1 MKEDE
6 NMQAWDK
13 FNGERWK
20 QIIDVDDFILNN
32 YQEYTGNSEFL
43 KGMSKK
49 TNRLYSRFQKLIDK
63 ENSSGL
69 YDVETSCFSGIDFF
83 DAGYIDKKNEV
94 IVGVQTDE
102 PLKPAINPFVSLDS
116 SLNVVK
122 NNGYR
127 FDHDLVDDFKDYNIS
142 YEEIVNETYTNEIK
156 KYKELG
162 LFNNLADSYG
172 RGYIVGDYRRIAL
185 YGIDYLIIRK
195 KHDLERLKK
204 DINYSMVRTREEVVR
219 QINSLKK
226 IKSMASSYGIDI
238 SKPATNA
245 EEAVQWLYF
254 GYLAASKENNGIS
267 MPVGNNSAFIDIYI
281 TRDLDNGTITEDEA
295 QELIDQFIIKL
306 RAIRYIRT
314 TKVLDDY
321 LGKQVIISETIGG
334 VNNGKSLITK
344 TAFRFLNTIE
354 NLDEFETPNITILWS
369 KYLPIN
375 FKKYCTKVMLKSN
388 SLQFINGDLIS
399 GTDYASTGIASLS
412 KIGKQIEYNGG
423 VCNLP
428 KMLLYAINGG
438 KDEITGEQIIN
449 GVPIMEG
456 SILNYSEVVRNF
468 AIVLKQVLS
477 VQADAINILHC
488 IHDKYAYES
497 TIMAFND
504 TVVERY
510 LTIDLAGLS
519 VLADSLSA
527 IRYTRV
533 TVNRDEN
540 GISTEFIPDNKFNRY
555 GNDKDEVDNLT
566 IDIVKL
572 INKIINEHRFYRNA
586 KTKIGINS
594 IGLNVIFGNCTGAT
608 PDGRFKSSPFA
619 PGANPDSH
627 VDSTGLLNSL
637 KSVMKLPYDFC
648 NGGIVTTLNV
658 NHSAL
663 GTKKSERV
671 ESLVTLFDE
680 YFNNKGTYIEM
691 NLIDKSVLQ
700 EAANRDRRKE
710 SIILRNSG
718 CLVDFSKLNSDFQED
733 LMNRTFH
740 KVF

>member
-1 MKEDE
+1 MKEDD
-6 NMQAWDK
+6 NMQAWDN

-32 YQEYTGNSEFL
+32 YQEYVGNSEFL
-43 KGMSKK
+43 KEMSKK
-49 TNRLYSRFQKLIDK
+49 TSRLYSRFQKLIDK
-63 ENSSGL
+63 EVSSGI
-69 YDVETSCFSGIDFF
+69 YDIETSCFSGIDFF

-102 PLKPAINPFVSLDS
+102 PLKPAVNPFVSLES

-127 FDHDLVDDFKDYNIS
+127 FDHDLVEDFKDYNIS
-142 YEEIVNETYTNEIK
+142 YEQIVNETYTNEIK

-162 LFNNLADSYG
+162 LFNNLADNYG

-226 IKSMASSYGIDI
+226 IKSMASSYGYDI
-238 SKPATNA
+238 SKPAINA
-245 EEAVQWLYF
+245 EEAIQWLYF

-267 MPVGNNSAFIDIYI
+267 MPIGNNSAFIDIYI
-281 TRDLDNGTITEDEA
+281 NRDLENGVLSEESA

-306 RAIRYIRT
+306 RSIRYIRT
-314 TKVLDDY
+314 PKLLDNY

-334 VNNGKSLITK
+334 VSNGKSLITK
-344 TAFRFLNTIE
+344 TAFRMLNTIE
-354 NLDEFETPNITILWS
+354 NLDEYETPNITILWS
-369 KYLPIN
+369 KYLPVN
-375 FKKYCTKVMLKSN
+375 FKKYCTKVMLKCN
-388 SLQFINGDLIS
+388 SLQFINGDLIN
-399 GTDYASTGIASLS
+399 GTDYASTGIASLT
-412 KIGKQIEYNGG
+412 KVGKQIEYNGG

-438 KDEITGEQIIN
+438 KDEITGEQVIEGI
-449 GVPIMEG
+449 PTMES
-456 SILNYSEVVRNF
+456 SILNYSEVVRNLSL
-468 AIVLKQVLS
+468 VLKNVLS
-477 VQADAINILHC
+477 VQSDALNILHC

-533 TVNRDEN
+533 AVNRDEN
-540 GISTEFIPDNKFNRY
+540 GISTEFVPDNKFYRF

-586 KTKIGINS
+586 KVKIGINS
-594 IGLNVIFGNCTGAT
+594 LGLNVVFGNCTGAT
-608 PDGRFKSSPFA
+608 PDGRFKNTPFA

-637 KSVMKLPYDFC
+637 KSVMKLPYDLC

-671 ESLVTLFDE
+671 ESIVTLFDE
-680 YFNNKGTYIEM
+680 YFNNNGTYIEM
-691 NLIDKSVLQ
+691 NLIDKAVLL
-700 EAANRDRRKE
+700 EAANRDRRKG
-710 SIILRNSG
+710 SVILRNSG
-718 CLVDFSKLNSDFQED
+718 CLVDYSKLSNEFQED